1 MLSGC
6 EAALNQ
12 LRYNWRHD
20 SVLVN
25 LMKELKNLMN
35 KQLVLYA
42 DIADYKS
49 PTLITGRSQ
58 RPDSIIFDVNKSC

>member
-1 MLSGC
+1 
-6 EAALNQ
+6 
-12 LRYNWRHD
+12 
-20 SVLVN
+20 
-25 LMKELKNLMN
+25 MKELKSLMN